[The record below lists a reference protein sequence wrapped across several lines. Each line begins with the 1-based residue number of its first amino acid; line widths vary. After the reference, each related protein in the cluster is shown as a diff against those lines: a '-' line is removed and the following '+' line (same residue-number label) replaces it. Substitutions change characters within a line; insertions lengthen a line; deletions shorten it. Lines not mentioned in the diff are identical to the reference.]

1 MEKIT
6 IYKEQL
12 SRMRSMNKYYHDQF
26 LIDVRVLFVLNTVFI
41 YLSLGNLNALYLIPL
56 ISLFGSVILSFHAYF
71 LIFSRQYTQFIEKRI
86 NNEYSEDILIAHE
99 LENEYFFPINQK
111 KIVVAVLNKGFTWF
125 SFVTLFITFYGVST
139 YSWSIMQMFNKGMNI
154 YFIYFILFTTFV
166 TLSVGFWWFLSG
178 TGEKRLES
186 CLLYTSDAADE

>member
-6 IYKEQL
+6 IYKDQL
-12 SRMRSMNKYYHDQF
+12 SRMRSMNRYYHDQF
-26 LIDVRVLFVLNTVFI
+26 LIDVRVLFVFNTIFI
-41 YLSLGNLNALYLIPL
+41 FLSLGNSNALYLLPL

-86 NNEYSEDILIAHE
+86 NTEFDEDILIAHE

-125 SFVTLFITFYGVST
+125 CFVTLFITFYGVST
-139 YSWSIMQMFNKGMNI
+139 FAWSIYQIINNEMNI
-154 YFIYFILFTTFV
+154 NFVYFILLVTLV

-178 TGEKRLES
+178 TGEKRLERIFKK
-186 CLLYTSDAADE
+186 YG

>member
-6 IYKEQL
+6 IYKDQL
-12 SRMRSMNKYYHDQF
+12 SRMRSMNRYYHDQF
-26 LIDVRVLFVLNTVFI
+26 LIDVRVLFVFNTIFI
-41 YLSLGNLNALYLIPL
+41 FLSLGNSNALYLLPL

-86 NNEYSEDILIAHE
+86 NTEFDEDILIAHQ

-139 YSWSIMQMFNKGMNI
+139 FAWSIYQIINNEMNI
-154 YFIYFILFTTFV
+154 NFVYFILLVTLV

-178 TGEKRLES
+178 TGEKRLERIFKK
-186 CLLYTSDAADE
+186 YG

>member
-6 IYKEQL
+6 IYKDQL
-12 SRMRSMNKYYHDQF
+12 SRMRSMNRYYHDQF
-26 LIDVRVLFVLNTVFI
+26 LIDVRVLFVFNTIFI
-41 YLSLGNLNALYLIPL
+41 FLSLGNSNALYLLPL
-56 ISLFGSVILSFHAYF
+56 ISLFGAVILSFHAYF
-71 LIFSRQYTQFIEKRI
+71 LIFSRQYTQFIEERI
-86 NNEYSEDILIAHE
+86 NTEFDEDILIAHE

-139 YSWSIMQMFNKGMNI
+139 FAWSIYQIINNEMNI
-154 YFIYFILFTTFV
+154 NFVYFILLVTLV

-178 TGEKRLES
+178 TGEKRLERIFKK
-186 CLLYTSDAADE
+186 YG

>member
-41 YLSLGNLNALYLIPL
+41 YLSLGNPNALYLVPL
-56 ISLFGSVILSFHAYF
+56 ISLFGSVVLSFHAYF

-99 LENEYFFPINQK
+99 LENEYFFPINEK

-139 YSWSIMQMFNKGMNI
+139 YAWSIIQMFNEGMNI
-154 YFIYFILFTTFV
+154 YFIYFILFITFV

-178 TGEKRLES
+178 TGEKRLERVFEK
-186 CLLYTSDAADE
+186 YG

>member
-6 IYKEQL
+6 IYKDQL
-12 SRMRSMNKYYHDQF
+12 SRMRSMNRYYHDQF
-26 LIDVRVLFVLNTVFI
+26 LIDVRVLFVLNTIFI
-41 YLSLGNLNALYLIPL
+41 FFSLGNSNALYLLPL

-86 NNEYSEDILIAHE
+86 NTEFDEDILIAHE

-139 YSWSIMQMFNKGMNI
+139 FAWSIYQIINNEMNI
-154 YFIYFILFTTFV
+154 NFVYFILLVTLV

-178 TGEKRLES
+178 TGEKRLERIFKK
-186 CLLYTSDAADE
+186 YG

>member
-6 IYKEQL
+6 IYKDQL
-12 SRMRSMNKYYHDQF
+12 SRMRSMNRYYHDQF
-26 LIDVRVLFVLNTVFI
+26 LIDVRVLFVLNTIFI
-41 YLSLGNLNALYLIPL
+41 FLSLGSSNALYLLPL

-86 NNEYSEDILIAHE
+86 NTEFDEDILIAHQ

-139 YSWSIMQMFNKGMNI
+139 FAWSIYQIINNEMNI
-154 YFIYFILFTTFV
+154 
-166 TLSVGFWWFLSG
+166 
-178 TGEKRLES
+178 KK
-186 CLLYTSDAADE
+186 

>member
-6 IYKEQL
+6 IYKDQL
-12 SRMRSMNKYYHDQF
+12 SRMRSMNRYYHDQF
-26 LIDVRVLFVLNTVFI
+26 LIDVRVLFVFNTVFI
-41 YLSLGNLNALYLIPL
+41 FLSLGNSNALYLLPL

-71 LIFSRQYTQFIEKRI
+71 LIFSRQYTQFIEERI
-86 NNEYSEDILIAHE
+86 NTEFDEDILIAHE

-139 YSWSIMQMFNKGMNI
+139 FAWSIYQIINNEMNI
-154 YFIYFILFTTFV
+154 NFVYFILLVTLV

-178 TGEKRLES
+178 TGEKRLERIFKK
-186 CLLYTSDAADE
+186 YG

>member
-6 IYKEQL
+6 IYKDQL
-12 SRMRSMNKYYHDQF
+12 SRMRSMNRYYHDQF
-26 LIDVRVLFVLNTVFI
+26 LIDVRVLFVLNTIFI
-41 YLSLGNLNALYLIPL
+41 FLSLSNLNALYLLPL

-71 LIFSRQYTQFIEKRI
+71 LIFSRQYTQFIEERI
-86 NNEYSEDILIAHE
+86 NTEFDEDILIAHQ

-139 YSWSIMQMFNKGMNI
+139 FAWSIYQIINNEMNI
-154 YFIYFILFTTFV
+154 NFVYFILLVTLV

-178 TGEKRLES
+178 TGEKRLERIFKK
-186 CLLYTSDAADE
+186 YG

>member
-26 LIDVRVLFVLNTVFI
+26 LTDVRVLFILNTIFI
-41 YLSLGNLNALYLIPL
+41 FLSLGNPNALYLIPL

-71 LIFSRQYTQFIEKRI
+71 LIFSRQYTEFIEKRI
-86 NNEYSEDILIAHE
+86 NNEYDEEILIAHE

-139 YSWSIMQMFNKGMNI
+139 YAWSIMKMFNNGMNTN
-154 YFIYFILFTTFV
+154 FIYFILFITLV

-178 TGEKRLES
+178 TGEKRLEKVFTK
-186 CLLYTSDAADE
+186 YG

>member
-26 LIDVRVLFVLNTVFI
+26 LTDVRVLFILNTIFI
-41 YLSLGNLNALYLIPL
+41 FLSLGNPNALYLIPL

-71 LIFSRQYTQFIEKRI
+71 LIFSRQYTEFIEKRI
-86 NNEYSEDILIAHE
+86 NNEYDEEILIAHE

-125 SFVTLFITFYGVST
+125 SFVTLFITFYGVLT
-139 YSWSIMQMFNKGMNI
+139 YAWSIMKMFNNGMNTN
-154 YFIYFILFTTFV
+154 FIYFILFITLV

-178 TGEKRLES
+178 TGEKRLEKVFAQ
-186 CLLYTSDAADE
+186 YG

>member
-6 IYKEQL
+6 IYKDQL
-12 SRMRSMNKYYHDQF
+12 SRMRSMNRYYHDQF
-26 LIDVRVLFVLNTVFI
+26 LIDVRVLFVLNTIFI
-41 YLSLGNLNALYLIPL
+41 FLSLGNSNALYLLPL

-71 LIFSRQYTQFIEKRI
+71 LIFSRQYTQFIEERI
-86 NNEYSEDILIAHE
+86 NTEFNEDILIAHE

-139 YSWSIMQMFNKGMNI
+139 FAWSIYQIINNEMNI
-154 YFIYFILFTTFV
+154 NFVYFILLVTLV

-178 TGEKRLES
+178 TGEKRLERIFKK
-186 CLLYTSDAADE
+186 YG

>member
-26 LIDVRVLFVLNTVFI
+26 LTDVRVLFILNTIFI
-41 YLSLGNLNALYLIPL
+41 FLSLSNTNALYLIPL

-71 LIFSRQYTQFIEKRI
+71 LIFSRQYTEFIEKRI
-86 NNEYSEDILIAHE
+86 NNEYDEEILIAHE

-139 YSWSIMQMFNKGMNI
+139 YAWSIMKLFNNGMNI
-154 YFIYFILFTTFV
+154 NFIYFILFITLV

-178 TGEKRLES
+178 TGEKRLEKVFTK
-186 CLLYTSDAADE
+186 YG

>member
-6 IYKEQL
+6 IYKDQL
-12 SRMRSMNKYYHDQF
+12 SRMRSMNRYYHDQF
-26 LIDVRVLFVLNTVFI
+26 LIDVRVLFVFNTIFI
-41 YLSLGNLNALYLIPL
+41 FLSLSNSNALYLLPL

-86 NNEYSEDILIAHE
+86 NTEFDEDILIAHE

-111 KIVVAVLNKGFTWF
+111 KIVVAVHNKGFTWF

-139 YSWSIMQMFNKGMNI
+139 FAWSIYQIINNEMNI
-154 YFIYFILFTTFV
+154 NFVYFILLVTLV

-178 TGEKRLES
+178 TGEKRLERIFKK
-186 CLLYTSDAADE
+186 YG

>member
-6 IYKEQL
+6 IYKDQL
-12 SRMRSMNKYYHDQF
+12 SRMRSMNRYYHDQF
-26 LIDVRVLFVLNTVFI
+26 LIDVRVLFVLNTIFI
-41 YLSLGNLNALYLIPL
+41 FLSLGNSNALYLLPL

-71 LIFSRQYTQFIEKRI
+71 LIFSRQYTQFIEERI
-86 NNEYSEDILIAHE
+86 NTEFDEDILIAHE

-139 YSWSIMQMFNKGMNI
+139 FAWSIYQIINNEMNI
-154 YFIYFILFTTFV
+154 NFVYFILLVTLV

-178 TGEKRLES
+178 TGEKLS
-186 CLLYTSDAADE
+186 LIHI

>member
-41 YLSLGNLNALYLIPL
+41 YLSLGNPNALYLIPL

-86 NNEYSEDILIAHE
+86 NNEYNEDVLIAHE

-154 YFIYFILFTTFV
+154 YFIYFILFITFV

-178 TGEKRLES
+178 TGEKRLERVFEK
-186 CLLYTSDAADE
+186 YG

>member
-1 MEKIT
+1 
-6 IYKEQL
+6 
-12 SRMRSMNKYYHDQF
+12 MRSMNRYYHDQF
-26 LIDVRVLFVLNTVFI
+26 LIDVRVLFILNTVFI
-41 YLSLGNLNALYLIPL
+41 FLSLGNTNALYLIPL

-71 LIFSRQYTQFIEKRI
+71 LIFSRQYTEFIEKRI
-86 NNEYSEDILIAHE
+86 NNEYDEEILIAHE

-139 YSWSIMQMFNKGMNI
+139 YAWSIMKLFNNGMNTN
-154 YFIYFILFTTFV
+154 FIYFILFITLV

-178 TGEKRLES
+178 TGEKRLEKVFTK
-186 CLLYTSDAADE
+186 YG

>member
-41 YLSLGNLNALYLIPL
+41 YLSLGNPNALYLVPL

-86 NNEYSEDILIAHE
+86 NNEYNEDILIAHE

-139 YSWSIMQMFNKGMNI
+139 YSWSIMQMFNKSMNI
-154 YFIYFILFTTFV
+154 YFIYFILFITFV

-178 TGEKRLES
+178 TGEKRLERVFEK
-186 CLLYTSDAADE
+186 YG

>member
-12 SRMRSMNKYYHDQF
+12 SRMRSMNRYYHDQF

-41 YLSLGNLNALYLIPL
+41 YLSLGNPNALYLIPL

-86 NNEYSEDILIAHE
+86 NNEYNEDILIAHE

-154 YFIYFILFTTFV
+154 YFVYFILFITFV

-178 TGEKRLES
+178 TGEKRLERVFEK
-186 CLLYTSDAADE
+186 YG

>member
-12 SRMRSMNKYYHDQF
+12 SRMRSMNRYYHDQF

-41 YLSLGNLNALYLIPL
+41 YLSLGNPNALYLIPL

-154 YFIYFILFTTFV
+154 YFIYFILFITFV

-178 TGEKRLES
+178 TGEKRLERVFEK
-186 CLLYTSDAADE
+186 YG

>member
-6 IYKEQL
+6 IYKDQL
-12 SRMRSMNKYYHDQF
+12 SRMRSMNRYYHDQF

-86 NNEYSEDILIAHE
+86 NNEYNEDILIAHE

-139 YSWSIMQMFNKGMNI
+139 YSWSIMQIFNNGMNI
-154 YFIYFILFTTFV
+154 YFIYFILFITFV

-178 TGEKRLES
+178 TGEKRLERVFEK
-186 CLLYTSDAADE
+186 YG

>member
-6 IYKEQL
+6 IYKDQL
-12 SRMRSMNKYYHDQF
+12 SRMRSMNRYYHDQF
-26 LIDVRVLFVLNTVFI
+26 LIDVRVLFVLNTIFI
-41 YLSLGNLNALYLIPL
+41 FLSLSNSNALYLLPL

-71 LIFSRQYTQFIEKRI
+71 LIFSRQYTQFIEERI
-86 NNEYSEDILIAHE
+86 NTEFDEDILIAHE

-139 YSWSIMQMFNKGMNI
+139 YVWSINQMINNEMNI
-154 YFIYFILFTTFV
+154 NFIYFILLV
-166 TLSVGFWWFLSG
+166 TLVTLFVGFWWFLSG
-178 TGEKRLES
+178 TGEKRLERIFKK
-186 CLLYTSDAADE
+186 YG

>member
-6 IYKEQL
+6 IYKDQL
-12 SRMRSMNKYYHDQF
+12 SRMRSMNRYYHDQF

-41 YLSLGNLNALYLIPL
+41 YLSLGNPNALYLIPL

-86 NNEYSEDILIAHE
+86 NNEYNEDILIAHE

-139 YSWSIMQMFNKGMNI
+139 YSWSVMQMFNKDMNI
-154 YFIYFILFTTFV
+154 YFIYFILSITFV

-178 TGEKRLES
+178 TGEKRLERVFEK
-186 CLLYTSDAADE
+186 YG